1 MSQDTTFIVRCCC
14 FLDSNEITLTCALQK
29 SFYSG
34 RDGSVVPLSIS
45 LINPEH
51 KRIQSITVQLIQIVS
66 LNGIKQENDI
76 FTSVLSEINED
87 TLVSPIYCTH
97 ELVLPS
103 NLPPTYIP
111 NEHAQPDNV
120 PSIVI
125 IYEFRLEG
133 HMRDAT
139 ASNLR
144 LSVPVGIE

>member
-1 MSQDTTFIVRCCC
+1 M
-14 FLDSNEITLTCALQK
+14 
-29 SFYSG
+29 
-34 RDGSVVPLSIS
+34 PLSIS

-51 KRIQSITVQLIQIVS
+51 KPIQALTVQLIQIVS

-76 FTSVLSEINED
+76 FTSVLNEINED
-87 TLVSPIYCTH
+87 TLNSPIYCTH

-111 NEHAQPDNV
+111 NEHAQLDNV

-133 HMRDAT
+133 RMRDAT
-139 ASNLR
+139 TSNLR